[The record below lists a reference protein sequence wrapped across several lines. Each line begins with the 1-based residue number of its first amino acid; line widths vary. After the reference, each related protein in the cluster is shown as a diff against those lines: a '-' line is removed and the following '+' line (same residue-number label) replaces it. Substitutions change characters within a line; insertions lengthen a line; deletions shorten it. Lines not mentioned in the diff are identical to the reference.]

1 MTYQMTRRSLLMS
14 VPMLA
19 AARRLLAQE
28 VRPTLTLRALNH
40 IAIAVS
46 DKKRSMEFYQ
56 GLFGWPINHT
66 QGGTQGL
73 NAGFSVGAT
82 GIRVGSGPQYI
93 TMSQGARPG
102 WGHFCMTVEGF
113 DVDRITQVLAR
124 HGVSRTRTSEAG
136 PMKAWVRSRGPENG
150 GANEGTP
157 EFYVND
163 PDGIRFQLQDLRYCG
178 GPGVLGDGCP
188 SVPPLESVLVVRDFQ
203 SFTLSVSNQERS
215 LDFYQALFGMTV
227 KGRHGTVPMLGV
239 GSGPQRLLIDGSAA
253 AGATPRITQAC
264 LVMDGFDPDKVQQ
277 ALSQF
282 GVKPRGDATGA
293 PAPMVSWVRMRS
305 EELGGAEGD
314 TPELFFTDPDGIVIQ
329 LQDASYCGGAG
340 RLGNVC
346 A

>member
-1 MTYQMTRRSLLMS
+1 MTHQMTRRSLLMS

-28 VRPTLTLRALNH
+28 IRPALTLRALNH
-40 IAIAVS
+40 IAITVS

-73 NAGFSVGAT
+73 NTGFSVGPT
-82 GIRVGSGPQYI
+82 GIRIGSGPQYI

-124 HGVSRTRTSEAG
+124 HAVSRTRASEAG

-150 GANEGTP
+150 GANQGTP
-157 EFYVND
+157 EFYIND
-163 PDGIRFQLQDLRYCG
+163 PDGIRFQLQDPRYCG
-178 GPGVLGDGCP
+178 GPGVFGDGCP
-188 SVPPLESVLVVRDFQ
+188 SVPPLESVLDVGDFQ
-203 SFTLSVSNQERS
+203 SFTLSILNQERS

-227 KGRHGTVPMLGV
+227 KGHHGTVPMLGV
-239 GSGPQRLLIDGSAA
+239 GSGPQRLLIDDSTAA
-253 AGATPRITQAC
+253 SEMPRITQVC
-264 LVMDGFDPDKVQQ
+264 LAMDGFDPYKVQQ

-282 GVKPRGDATGA
+282 GVKPRGDATGV
-293 PAPMVSWVRMRS
+293 PGPMVSWLRIRS

-314 TPELFFTDPDGIVIQ
+314 TPELLFTDPDGIVIQ
-329 LQDASYCGGAG
+329 LQDASY
-340 RLGNVC
+340 
-346 A
+346 

>member
-1 MTYQMTRRSLLMS
+1 MLLF
-14 VPMLA
+14 LA
-19 AARRLLAQE
+19 I
-28 VRPTLTLRALNH
+28 RPP
-40 IAIAVS
+40 IG
-46 DKKRSMEFYQ
+46 Q

-73 NAGFSVGAT
+73 NAGYSVGAT

-93 TMSQGARPG
+93 TMSQQARPG
-102 WGHFCMTVEGF
+102 WGHFCMTVESF

-136 PMKAWVRSRGPENG
+136 PMRAWVRSRGPENG

-163 PDGIRFQLQDLRYCG
+163 PDGLRFQLQDRRYCG

-188 SVPPLESVLVVRDFQ
+188 SVTPLDGVLVVRDFQ
-203 SFTLSVSNQERS
+203 SFTLSVPNQERS

-253 AGATPRITQAC
+253 AGATPRITQAWSR
-264 LVMDGFDPDKVQQ
+264 DGWIRSGQGPASPFAVR
-277 ALSQF
+277 
-282 GVKPRGDATGA
+282 RGAQRRRHRRTG
-293 PAPMVSWVRMRS
+293 
-305 EELGGAEGD
+305 
-314 TPELFFTDPDGIVIQ
+314 PDGLV
-329 LQDASYCGGAG
+329 GA
-340 RLGNVC
+340 N
-346 A
+346 AQ

>member
-1 MTYQMTRRSLLMS
+1 MTSQMTRRSLLMS

-28 VRPTLTLRALNH
+28 ARPTLTLRTLNH

-46 DKKRSMEFYQ
+46 DKRRSMEFYQ

-73 NAGFSVGAT
+73 NAGYSVGAT

-93 TMSQGARPG
+93 TMSQQARPG
-102 WGHFCMTVEGF
+102 WGHFCMTVESF

-136 PMKAWVRSRGPENG
+136 PMRAWVRSRGPENG

-163 PDGIRFQLQDLRYCG
+163 PDGLRFQLQDRRYCG

-188 SVPPLESVLVVRDFQ
+188 SATPLDGVLVVRDFQ
-203 SFTLSVSNQERS
+203 SFTLSVPNQERS
-215 LDFYQALFGMTV
+215 LDFLSGALRNDGEGTPWNGADA
-227 KGRHGTVPMLGV
+227 GRRIRTSAPSHRWQR
-239 GSGPQRLLIDGSAA
+239 GSRRDASHHASLSRDGRIRSGQGPASPFAVRREAQR
-253 AGATPRITQAC
+253 R
-264 LVMDGFDPDKVQQ
+264 
-277 ALSQF
+277 
-282 GVKPRGDATGA
+282 RHWRTG
-293 PAPMVSWVRMRS
+293 
-305 EELGGAEGD
+305 
-314 TPELFFTDPDGIVIQ
+314 PDGLVYANAQ
-329 LQDASYCGGAG
+329 
-340 RLGNVC
+340 
-346 A
+346 

>member
-1 MTYQMTRRSLLMS
+1 MTYHVTRRSLLLS

-19 AARRLLAQE
+19 AVRRLLAQE
-28 VRPTLTLRALNH
+28 RRPTLTLRALNH
-40 IAIAVS
+40 IAITVS
-46 DKKRSMEFYQ
+46 DKIRSMEFYQ

-66 QGGTQGL
+66 QGGTEGL
-73 NAGFSVGAT
+73 NTGFSVGAT
-82 GIRVGSGPQYI
+82 GIRIGTGPQYI

-124 HGVSRTRTSEAG
+124 HGVSRTETSEAG
-136 PMKAWVRSRGPENG
+136 PMKAWVRLRGPENG

-163 PDGIRFQLQDLRYCG
+163 PDGVRFQLQDPRYCG

-188 SVPPLESVLVVRDFQ
+188 SAPPLESPLVVRDFQ
-203 SFTLSVSNQERS
+203 SFTLSVANEERS
-215 LDFYQALFGMTV
+215 LDFYQALFGATV
-227 KGRHGTVPMLGV
+227 KGRHGTAPMLGV
-239 GSGPQRLLIDGSAA
+239 GSGRQRLLIDGRSE
-253 AGATPRITQAC
+253 GGGTPRIAHVC
-264 LVMDGFDPDKVQQ
+264 LVMDGFDPDEVQQ

-282 GVKPRGDATGA
+282 GVRPRGDPTRA
-293 PAPMVSWVRMRS
+293 PDPMISWVRM
-305 EELGGAEGD
+305 GGAAGD
-314 TPELFFTDPDGIVIQ
+314 TPELFFTDPDGIVVQ